1 MVICGSGWLEWPL
14 IVGIFRRCRGRERGG
29 DFLRNLRNAAPDD
42 PETRQAAQLPS
53 TYC

>member
-1 MVICGSGWLEWPL
+1 MAFNRWYIQEVL
-14 IVGIFRRCRGRERGG
+14 REGKGGGG
-29 DFLRNLRNAAPDD
+29 DFHRNLRNAAPDD

>member
-1 MVICGSGWLEWPL
+1 MAFNRWYIQEVL
-14 IVGIFRRCRGRERGG
+14 REGKGGG